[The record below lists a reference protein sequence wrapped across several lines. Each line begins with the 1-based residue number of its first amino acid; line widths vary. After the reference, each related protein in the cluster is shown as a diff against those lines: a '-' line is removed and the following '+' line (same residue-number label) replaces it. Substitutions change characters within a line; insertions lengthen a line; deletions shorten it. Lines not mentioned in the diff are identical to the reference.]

1 MYASFASLV
10 MCHVSIIRM
19 ILNKIGLHSVLLPL
33 PVTSKYIYEGD
44 YYALCMLQ
52 KPELFPLRKEYYNVL
67 LLNILWIAFNWLRV
81 G

>member
-1 MYASFASLV
+1 
-10 MCHVSIIRM
+10 M

-33 PVTSKYIYEGD
+33 PVTSKFIYEGD